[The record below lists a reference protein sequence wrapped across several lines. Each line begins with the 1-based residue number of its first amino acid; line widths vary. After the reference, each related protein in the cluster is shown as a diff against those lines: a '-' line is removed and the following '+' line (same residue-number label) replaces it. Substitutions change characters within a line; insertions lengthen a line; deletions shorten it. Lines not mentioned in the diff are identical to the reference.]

1 MARSSR
7 PTSVVTF
14 DAKPVARIITEV
26 FKDRP
31 VETEETLDF
40 DWPDVVQEV
49 GEPLGV
55 AYDSDKWKPRN
66 GDGRRES
73 EVYKHIRESRNRI
86 YVEPG
91 LLQPD
96 TGFDFE
102 PIGPRLSLKEASR
115 HGEIIMPDSFAVL
128 GRFVECNVVL
138 HTSGT
143 DEAPRR
149 ATSGDKG
156 VVTFSVK
163 HGMLGA
169 SKMRRD
175 GRLQPFLFVYRP
187 DFGVYFI
194 ITGDEL
200 DIERDGIVG

>member
-1 MARSSR
+1 MRRSPRVQTFQAESIARNISE
-7 PTSVVTF
+7 T
-14 DAKPVARIITEV
+14 

-40 DWPDVVQEV
+40 DWPDKLQEV
-49 GEPLGV
+49 GESVGV
-55 AYDSDKWKPRN
+55 AYDSDKWKPR
-66 GDGRRES
+66 GPGGRRDS
-73 EVYKHIRESRNRI
+73 EVYKHIAESRNRI
-86 YVEPG
+86 YAEPG

-96 TGFDFE
+96 IGLE
-102 PIGPRLSLKEASR
+102 LKPIGPKLSLREASQR
-115 HGEIIMPDSFAVL
+115 GSIVMPESFAVL
-128 GRFVECNVVL
+128 GRFIECNVIL
-138 HTSGT
+138 HTAGT
-143 DEAPRR
+143 DQAPRR

-169 SKMRRD
+169 SKMKRD
-175 GRLQPFLFVYRP
+175 GKLQPFLFVYRP